1 MFFAVVLSREA
12 WNKESNWAGYVAG
25 ATDQDADTAADA
37 VANDVDGII
46 PKVHSGFPSVYTSDD
61 PHSGFNKTSARKQ
74 VLTEVQWLVDQYKQ
88 EENQHNHC
96 GPQPRSSACIA
107 ECYQHSLER
116 LQQVVRHPIT
126 TPSPEPPCRKSQILQ
141 YCQLHPKPAPPAHCQ
156 LARHGLKVPVTG
168 YFDAGQELLINTQ
181 LSKYLKYL
189 KNIYNW
195 HSLEAYLHGLAGR
208 QGTKGGFK
216 LEVKRDMAPVNKHHS
231 FLRDEYL
238 VPDEWWVMMN
248 RRMVQI

>member
-1 MFFAVVLSREA
+1 RKISITIAGHSLGAALASLNAIDIA
-12 WNKESNWAGYVAG
+12 WNGYNRSCGIQSQHLALSPRVGNLKFCNIANSIPSLRLLR
-25 ATDQDADTAADA
+25 TANLPDM
-37 VANDVDGII
+37 V
-46 PKVHSGFPSVYTSDD
+46 
-61 PHSGFNKTSARKQ
+61 
-74 VLTEVQWLVDQYKQ
+74 
-88 EENQHNHC
+88 
-96 GPQPRSSACIA
+96 
-107 ECYQHSLER
+107 
-116 LQQVVRHPIT
+116 
-126 TPSPEPPCRKSQILQ
+126 
-141 YCQLHPKPAPPAHCQ
+141 
-156 LARHGLKVPVTG
+156 LKVPMTG

-216 LEVKRDMAPVNKHHS
+216 LEVKRDMALVNKHHS